1 MSLKDL
7 EELSFWRL
15 LTLQNVLN
23 VCFYVA
29 EALWPALPLFSL
41 LFKIRY
47 ANIVSISFLKII
59 LFLQNFFMMERTAYG
74 VFLKYEAIKS
84 IKIFNLLF
92 KFNSCLLSTSLTLYI
107 L

>member
-47 ANIVSISFLKII
+47 ANTISISFLKII

-74 VFLKYEAIKS
+74 VFF
-84 IKIFNLLF
+84 KIWSYKINKDF
-92 KFNSCLLSTSLTLYI
+92 
-107 L
+107 